1 MVWPIIHS
9 QSNILDNKVEVLNNP
24 LPIFEEKD
32 HKEEE
37 EVTSDIAKLQ
47 LQLARIKLELS
58 NLQYKHNSE
67 TQNLELDFLDDILT
81 LSPIRQSIIPFEDD
95 MKDKKSPIIQ
105 PFYSNAHNFDRFFAK
120 INKVFLLVS

>member
-47 LQLARIKLELS
+47 LQLVRIQLELF
-58 NLQYKHNSE
+58 NL
-67 TQNLELDFLDDILT
+67 
-81 LSPIRQSIIPFEDD
+81 
-95 MKDKKSPIIQ
+95 
-105 PFYSNAHNFDRFFAK
+105 
-120 INKVFLLVS
+120 